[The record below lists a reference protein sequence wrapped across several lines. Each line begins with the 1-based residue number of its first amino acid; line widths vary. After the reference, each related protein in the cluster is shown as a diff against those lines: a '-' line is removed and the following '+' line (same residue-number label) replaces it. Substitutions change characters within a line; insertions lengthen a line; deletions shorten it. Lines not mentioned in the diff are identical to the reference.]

1 MSEGEHE
8 RVMRAMA
15 EVVSRHEWNRLAEVF
30 LEDAVLEYPQSGER
44 FRGLA
49 NIRAQFENYPNMDPG
64 TSELAEV
71 FGDDTYALTPSYT
84 VIRVEGSGRQGTAV
98 IRVHYPDDSWWWAV
112 NIFEL
117 RDGRMSRSRTY
128 FAPISM
134 RPTGEART
142 ARRRRMWHPECR
154 RSLGR

>member
-1 MSEGEHE
+1 MTAGEHE
-8 RVMRAMA
+8 RVMRKMA
-15 EVVSRHEWNRLAEVF
+15 DLISRHDWDQLGEILHD
-30 LEDAVLEYPQSGER
+30 DAVFEYPQSRER

-84 VIRVEGSGRQGTAV
+84 VIRVEGSGLKGTAV
-98 IRVHYPDDSWWWAV
+98 IRIRYPDGSYWWAV
-112 NIFEL
+112 NLFEL

-128 FAPISM
+128 FAQDF
-134 RPTGEART
+134 EAPAWR
-142 ARRRRMWHPECR
+142 APYREAP
-154 RSLGR
+154 